1 MNSEFNNTH
10 TVENNTHDS
19 SVVPDYESDVVKPN
33 QGHFDIEFSVNK
45 TSGTGNAQIKVI
57 LKAKHTEVNDDRVH
71 ISRFPSKSEVLA
83 NNIKTRKRLVV
94 RVGGKVVKTI
104 PVEYIPSNR

>member
-1 MNSEFNNTH
+1 MNNEFKDTP
-10 TVENNTHDS
+10 TVENNINDS
-19 SVVPDYESDVVKPN
+19 SVVPEYESDVVKPN
-33 QGHFDIEFSVNK
+33 EGHFDIDFSVNK

-57 LKAKHTEVNDDRVH
+57 LKAKHTEVKDERVN

-83 NNIKTRKRLVV
+83 NGIKTRKRLVV
-94 RVGGKVVKTI
+94 RVGGKIVKTI